1 MEKKP
6 RGRPPKVV
14 KEEEVIKKPRG
25 RPPKVVKEEE
35 VIKKPRGRPPKIVK
49 EEEVIKK
56 LRERLPK
63 VVKEEEVIKKPR
75 GRPLKVVKEE
85 EVIKKPR
92 GRLPKVVKE
101 KVEDEDEKRID
112 NYKKIKFLIKDVG
125 ELKIDGKDIYIGN
138 IKIIKKI
145 GSESKNGLILMGEI
159 ENYKIA
165 IKITKY
171 NKNKTNELDTFKTVT
186 REVIENKSNNFPL
199 LYEYNIYEPI
209 KNYEK
214 FPIIFHKFIKNPF
227 IIYFNEL
234 ADGDLKQFLND
245 NYNNDDLIINALY
258 QCLMSLID
266 FYRITG
272 KIHNDSHS
280 GNFLYHKI
288 SKKNKDFEYI
298 YEDKKCEIRN
308 LGYIFVIWDLE
319 KSTEINKHKYRINTD
334 IEKLLLEFFNEN
346 DKIRGFMSSKKQYGA
361 KVKNIVMDLY
371 MSLIIDN
378 KTSFNKLGYSPEKLK
393 ELISIIYKKII

>member
-25 RPPKVVKEEE
+25 RPPKVVKEE
-35 VIKKPRGRPPKIVK
+35 VIKKSRGRP
-49 EEEVIKK
+49 
-56 LRERLPK
+56 PK
-63 VVKEEEVIKKPR
+63 VVKEEVIKKSR
-75 GRPLKVVKEE
+75 GRPPKVVKEE
-85 EVIKKPR
+85 VEKKS
-92 GRLPKVVKE
+92 KVN
-101 KVEDEDEKRID
+101 DEDEKRID
-112 NYKKIKFLIKDVG
+112 NYKKIKSLIKDVG

-186 REVIENKSNNFPL
+186 RAVIENKSNNFPL
-199 LYEYNIYEPI
+199 LYSYNIYEPI
-209 KNYEK
+209 KDYEK
-214 FPIIFHKFIKNPF
+214 YPTIFHKFIKNPF

-245 NYNNDDLIINALY
+245 NYDNDDLIINALY

-288 SKKNKDFEYI
+288 SKKNKNFEYM

-378 KTSFNKLGYSPEKLK
+378 KTSFNKLGYSSEKLK